1 MRLTDDEV
9 ILLGYDV
16 SKSSSVRCVRRSENK
31 IKEVRIKSSRQ
42 VDVGWVEYLNAY
54 NI

>member
-31 IKEVRIKSSRQ
+31 IKSTGRCRVGRIF
-42 VDVGWVEYLNAY
+42 EC
-54 NI
+54 I